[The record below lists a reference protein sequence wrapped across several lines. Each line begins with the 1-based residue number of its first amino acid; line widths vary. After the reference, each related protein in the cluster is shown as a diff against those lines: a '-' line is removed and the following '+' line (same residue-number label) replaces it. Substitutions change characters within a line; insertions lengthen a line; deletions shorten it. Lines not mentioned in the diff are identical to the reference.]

1 MIQAGP
7 GQVVGGVVR
16 PPAQAQLILDKGCH
30 SWLTSPRTLDK
41 FSVCIARRNKH
52 IQTPLSEDLTS
63 EEDCKGPEYNQLRS
77 TCPYEDTQLLLKC
90 GLCTDQPWRQAPGPR
105 HESVCRLGR
114 RLFSKNPSIFIGI
127 RIWVWVTNR
136 NFMV

>member
-7 GQVVGGVVR
+7 GQVVDSVAW

-30 SWLTSPRTLDK
+30 SWLTSTRTLDK

-105 HESVCRLGR
+105 HESVCCRL
-114 RLFSKNPSIFIGI
+114 PA
-127 RIWVWVTNR
+127 VTR
-136 NFMV
+136 PGWCHGVVVMVISRCQGVI